1 MWVAGLVAAALAV
14 FVVVAFT
21 PLLDRP
27 VDNRTAPADSYEAGM
42 QRAAALLAADGD
54 TVNPVCRSRVLDQ
67 GERTQKAVVLLHG
80 FTNCPAQFDAIAQVY
95 ADAGYSVVVPRL
107 PGHGESD
114 RLTESP
120 SAVTAQSLADNGNL
134 AVDIAAGLGEE
145 VHVVGL
151 SGGGTVA
158 AWLAHERDEVTD
170 AVLIAPLV
178 VPKVLPG
185 FTVAPVARIV
195 RVLPDMY
202 LWWDSGQ
209 KEALAKPPYAYP
221 RYSLRALGSF
231 LSLGRAVQKTD
242 PGRTTRLDRLVVVT
256 NANDAA
262 VNAAGVAAI
271 GDAVAASADSRIDHR
286 FAAVDGFKHDLIDP
300 QGENAEKLDQ
310 IYPTLGR
317 LLGLPGLT
325 AAEDTGTAAGTG

>member
-1 MWVAGLVAAALAV
+1 MLAAALAV
-14 FVVVAFT
+14 VGVVAFT
-21 PLLDRP
+21 PLLDHP
-27 VDNRTAPADSYEAGM
+27 VANRTESADDYQTGM
-42 QRAAALLAADGD
+42 QKAEALLAADGD
-54 TVNPVCRSRVLDQ
+54 EVNPVCRSRVLDK

-80 FTNCPAQFDAIAQVY
+80 FTNCPAQFDAIADAY

-114 RLTESP
+114 RLTHSP
-120 SAVTAQSLADNGNL
+120 SGVTAQSLADSGNL
-134 AVDIAAGLGEE
+134 AVDIAAGLGEQ

-158 AWLAHERDEVTD
+158 AWLAHERDEVSE

-178 VPKVLPG
+178 VPKMLPE
-185 FTVAPVARIV
+185 FAVAPVVRIV
-195 RVLPDMY
+195 GAVPDVY
-202 LWWDSGQ
+202 LWWDGDQ

-231 LSLGRAVQKTD
+231 LALGQAVQKTD
-242 PGRTTRLDRLVVVT
+242 PGRSTRMDRLVVVT

-262 VNAAGVAAI
+262 VNAAGVAEI
-271 GDAVAASADSRIDHR
+271 GDAVAASADTRIDHR

-300 QGENAEKLDQ
+300 QGENAEKLDR

-325 AAEDTGTAAGTG
+325 APTTGESADTTP